1 MLKES
6 QRFACIRH
14 AGRRVRGSSSHPL
27 IDGRSVRELGRG
39 DSFGE
44 IALLR
49 DTPRTATVRATTN
62 ATLVSLTQDE
72 FLSAVAG
79 HTDSAS
85 AAEAVVTSRI
95 GPRVDPASPA

>member
-1 MLKES
+1 MLGAVSE
-6 QRFACIRH
+6 
-14 AGRRVRGSSSHPL
+14 GPRRTRWL
-27 IDGRSVRELGRG
+27 
-39 DSFGE
+39 E
-44 IALLR
+44 IASAAW
-49 DTPRTATVRATTN
+49 TTAEAIYLVGLRATTD

-85 AAEAVVTSRI
+85 AAEAVVTSRV